1 MGESLLIYTKHNC
14 CSIYIEYDQWE
25 QNEGVLSLY
34 LNHVFNSAFAI
45 TRMTVLILTISRYF
59 WNKPTSMVITRIK
72 HPNRHLSWS
81 RCQARYP
88 NCSAFSPSPGSDH
101 HHSRR
106 HWSRFGTVWRLKSYS
121 PGTRQ
126 RHLPDSGE
134 HPRRCSSWSNP
145 TCCNCFGD
153 TQKWSA
159 LWCGH
164 RCSTD
169 THHTNR
175 AERHNCPTSSYNQR
189 TAWWKKLWEGVWDV
203 S

>member
-1 MGESLLIYTKHNC
+1 MPFVSTH
-14 CSIYIEYDQWE
+14 
-25 QNEGVLSLY
+25 LS
-34 LNHVFNSAFAI
+34 
-45 TRMTVLILTISRYF
+45 
-59 WNKPTSMVITRIK
+59 NKPTSIQTTRIK
-72 HPNRHLSWS
+72 HSNRHLSWS

-88 NCSAFSPSPGSDH
+88 DCSAFSPSPGSDH

-106 HWSRFGTVWRLKSYS
+106 RWSRFGTVWRLKSYS

-145 TCCNCFGD
+145 TRHSWID
-153 TQKWSA
+153 DVQKWSA